1 MIGSG
6 EVAVIALLALLFFG
20 PEKLPD
26 LARSMGKAVAEY
38 RKAAEELERDLT
50 GELSVYKR
58 EFTEIAENLGISAE
72 NKSIAQILDEI
83 KEKTGKGI

>member
-6 EVAVIALLALLFFG
+6 EFGVIALLALLFFG

-26 LARSMGKAVAEY
+26 LARSLGRAVAEY
-38 RKAAEELERDLT
+38 RRAAEELDKDLA
-50 GELSVYKR
+50 GELSLYKK
-58 EFTEIAENLGISAE
+58 EFTEIAENLGISTE

-83 KEKTGKGI
+83 KEKTERGK